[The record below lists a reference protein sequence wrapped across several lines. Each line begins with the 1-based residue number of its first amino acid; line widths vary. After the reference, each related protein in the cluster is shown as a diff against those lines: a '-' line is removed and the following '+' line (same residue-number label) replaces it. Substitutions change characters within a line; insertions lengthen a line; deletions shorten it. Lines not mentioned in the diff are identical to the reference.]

1 MTGFFFFFTS
11 GSDGLDEEETDKHQ
25 NEDRRLH
32 FPSSLSFVGVVFG
45 VLFFC
50 CSTDEIFLLWRG
62 GDTLEY

>member
-50 CSTDEIFLLWRG
+50 C
-62 GDTLEY
+62 